1 MQGTTKQQEAKSRD
15 STLRKDQDPERK
27 AWEKAIGKWVIVI
40 SVYGGRKR
48 TKLGVKRES
57 GGGVNAGKARS
68 FSPAKRIS
76 LSLSD
81 FSLNFQSVVAMAIGN
96 WQWLWAFGFTI
107 RNSATQTL
115 KCVKGKMGIRTV

>member
-1 MQGTTKQQEAKSRD
+1 M
-15 STLRKDQDPERK
+15 
-27 AWEKAIGKWVIVI
+27 
-40 SVYGGRKR
+40 YGGRKR

-68 FSPAKRIS
+68 FSQGKLIS

-81 FSLNFQSVVAMAIGN
+81 FSLNFQSVVAMAMAMAIGN

-115 KCVKGKMGIRTV
+115 TERQC